1 LTQTD
6 NTKQKLKIQ
15 WLVNVVGFG
24 KGRISLGF
32 CEKQPMKVAFIAPEG
47 GMATFIPIVVRDLY
61 ITAWGCEESTRCL
74 VLNCPLN
81 RTTFTS
87 YINSAKWKKDGIPRK
102 KNFEIL
108 LIRLSEWQS
117 MLVDD
122 IDQLDWGSDLTYLY
136 ERPSIVLR
144 RKSARSPIQE

>member
-1 LTQTD
+1 MNTK

-15 WLVNVVGFG
+15 WLVNAVDFG

-32 CEKQPMKVAFIAPEG
+32 CEKQPKKVAFIAPEG

-61 ITAWGCEESTRCL
+61 ITAWGCEEQHRCF
-74 VLNCPLN
+74 VLDCPLN

-117 MLVDD
+117 MLKDD
-122 IDQLDWGSDLTYLY
+122 IAAIDWIKGLTYVYPQPRIKLT
-136 ERPSIVLR
+136 RGALP
-144 RKSARSPIQE
+144 KKG